1 VIGQATEAVFKRI
14 LFHCASVWHLALSAA
29 AAKLHKYKLI
39 TPVDNHLFS
48 VIYRFNLDHYFFSRA
63 APPSEIPPGSGPK
76 FALFWLAD
84 CFNISG

>member
-1 VIGQATEAVFKRI
+1 MTSFI
-14 LFHCASVWHLALSAA
+14 
-29 AAKLHKYKLI
+29 
-39 TPVDNHLFS
+39 FS
-48 VIYRFNLDHYFFSRA
+48 DLRFNLNHYFFSRA